1 MAITMIRIVVRSAW
15 LGVET
20 REGMLGFSVFFSM
33 VQNRLNK
40 VGSFSIIRYHN
51 QKFAL
56 RQIMEMIKTQKG
68 IRNMIHIIRN
78 LKIRLKLYILIGVA
92 LIGMFI
98 IGGMSFNLMG
108 QMNEMTLDISTSW
121 LPSIDTAR
129 DMSATISNIRLNELG
144 YLTAISA
151 DVEASSLQYLQKE
164 KEDMTALLATY
175 GELIDEEERAF
186 YDNAMNLWSQ
196 YNEADEEMMALA
208 GRGLTEEARAILEGE
223 CVDLYN
229 SLNSAFNDI
238 IAYNT
243 EGSNDAAEE
252 SSFLYSTAIR
262 IMITVIIVIILVG
275 VFFSF
280 VVIRSIKT
288 PISEIENAALKMAE
302 GDLDVA
308 ISYTSRD
315 ELGVLAV
322 QVGRL
327 IRKLQMIIDD
337 ENKFLAKMAKG
348 DLTVDSVCEAEYT
361 GSFYPLLVSFRGI
374 AEELNDTMRQ
384 ISQSSSQ
391 VAGGAEQ
398 VSSGAQALAQGTSEQ
413 ASAVQELVATINEIS
428 GKVNQNADNAR
439 QAAETSENVSTKMN
453 VSNEKM
459 QQMMQA
465 MEDISNSSNEIS
477 KIIKTIQDIA
487 LQTNILALNAAVEAA
502 RAGAAGKGFAVV
514 ADEVRSLANKSAEAS
529 KNISDLIENSLKVV
543 DNGKEIADDTAKSL
557 LDVVNDVNEMTGI
570 IGQISEASSDQ
581 AYSISQ
587 ITIGMDQISDVV
599 QTNSA
604 TAEESAAA
612 SEEMSSQSQLM
623 KALVG
628 KFKLKADR
636 SA

>member
-1 MAITMIRIVVRSAW
+1 
-15 LGVET
+15 
-20 REGMLGFSVFFSM
+20 
-33 VQNRLNK
+33 
-40 VGSFSIIRYHN
+40 
-51 QKFAL
+51 
-56 RQIMEMIKTQKG
+56 
-68 IRNMIHIIRN
+68 MIHIIRN

-92 LIGMFI
+92 LIGMFM

-108 QMNEMTLDISTSW
+108 QMNDMTLDISTSW
-121 LPSIDTAR
+121 LPSIDAAR
-129 DMSATISNIRLNELG
+129 DMSTTISNIRLNELG

-151 DVEASSLQYLQKE
+151 DVEVSSLQYLQKE
-164 KEDMTALLATY
+164 KEDMAALLAKY

-196 YNEADEEMMALA
+196 YDEADEEMMALA
-208 GRGLTEEARAILEGE
+208 GQGLTGEARAILEGE

-315 ELGVLAV
+315 ELGVLAA

-439 QAAETSENVSTKMN
+439 QAAETSGSVSTKMN

-543 DNGKEIADDTAKSL
+543 ENGKQIADDTAKSL
-557 LDVVNDVNEMTGI
+557 LDAVNDVNEMTGI
-570 IGQISEASSDQ
+570 IGQISEASSEQ

-628 KFKLKADR
+628 KFQLKNSPAGQ
-636 SA
+636 

>member
-1 MAITMIRIVVRSAW
+1 
-15 LGVET
+15 
-20 REGMLGFSVFFSM
+20 
-33 VQNRLNK
+33 
-40 VGSFSIIRYHN
+40 
-51 QKFAL
+51 
-56 RQIMEMIKTQKG
+56 MIKC
-68 IRNMIHIIRN
+68 IRN
-78 LKIRLKLYILIGVA
+78 LKIRLKLYILIGIA
-92 LIGMFI
+92 LFGMLL
-98 IGGMSFNLMG
+98 IGGMSFYLMG
-108 QMNEMTLDISTSW
+108 QMNEMTSDIATSW

-129 DMSATISNIRLNELG
+129 ELNTTLSHVRMNELK
-144 YLTAISA
+144 YLTAVSD
-151 DVEASSLQYLQKE
+151 DVQETSLQYLHSE
-164 KEDMTALLATY
+164 MDNMDTLLATY
-175 GELIDEEERAF
+175 GELIDEEESGF
-186 YDNAMNLWSQ
+186 YEDALNFWEQYKAM
-196 YNEADEEMMALA
+196 DEEMIALTKQNRTEDA
-208 GRGLTEEARAILEGE
+208 RAMLDGEGEEIFQTLNGIFDEIITYNSEGSDDATEESFF
-223 CVDLYN
+223 LYKTATY
-229 SLNSAFNDI
+229 LMAAVI
-238 IAYNT
+238 IA
-243 EGSNDAAEE
+243 
-252 SSFLYSTAIR
+252 
-262 IMITVIIVIILVG
+262 IILVG

-280 VVIRSIKT
+280 VVIRLIKT
-288 PISEIENAALKMAE
+288 PISEIENAATKMAE
-302 GDLDVA
+302 GNLDVE
-308 ISYTSRD
+308 ISYTSKD
-315 ELGVLAV
+315 ELGILAA

-327 IRKLQMIIDD
+327 IRKLQTIIDD

-361 GSFYPLLVSFRGI
+361 GSFHPLLVSFRGI

-439 QAAETSENVSTKMN
+439 QAEATSGSVSTKMN

-459 QQMMQA
+459 QQMIQA
-465 MEDISNSSNEIS
+465 MEDISNSSNEIG
-477 KIIKTIQDIA
+477 KIIKTIEDIA

-543 DNGKEIADDTAKSL
+543 ENGKQIADDTAKSL
-557 LDVVNDVNEMTGI
+557 LDAVNDVNEMTGI
-570 IGQISEASSDQ
+570 IGQISEASSEQ

-628 KFKLKADR
+628 KFKLKNSPSLPASSSR
-636 SA
+636 K

>member
-1 MAITMIRIVVRSAW
+1 MM
-15 LGVET
+15 
-20 REGMLGFSVFFSM
+20 
-33 VQNRLNK
+33 N
-40 VGSFSIIRYHN
+40 
-51 QKFAL
+51 
-56 RQIMEMIKTQKG
+56 
-68 IRNMIHIIRN
+68 IIRN

-92 LIGMFI
+92 LSGMLM

-129 DMSATISNIRLNELG
+129 NMSTAISNIRLNELG
-144 YLTAISA
+144 YLTAVSA
-151 DVEASSLQYLQKE
+151 DVKAYSLQYLQKE
-164 KEDMTALLATY
+164 KEDMDALLAVY

-208 GRGLTEEARAILEGE
+208 GQGLIEEARAILEGE

-229 SLNSAFNDI
+229 SLNSSFDDI
-238 IAYNT
+238 ITYNS
-243 EGSNDAAEE
+243 EGSDDAAEE
-252 SSFLYSTAIR
+252 SSFLYSTAVR
-262 IMITVIIVIILVG
+262 IMMTVIVVIILVG

-280 VVIRSIKT
+280 VIIRSIKI
-288 PISEIENAALKMAE
+288 PISEIANAAIKMAE

-308 ISYTSRD
+308 VSYTSRD
-315 ELGVLAV
+315 ELGILAA

-361 GSFYPLLVSFRGI
+361 GSFHPLLVSFRGI
-374 AEELNDTMRQ
+374 AVELNDTMRQ

-428 GKVNQNADNAR
+428 SKVNQNAENA
-439 QAAETSENVSTKMN
+439 QLAEATSGSVSTKMN

-459 QQMMQA
+459 QQMIQA
-465 MEDISNSSNEIS
+465 MEDISNSSNEIG
-477 KIIKTIQDIA
+477 KIIKTIEDIA

-502 RAGAAGKGFAVV
+502 RAGEAGKGFAVV

-543 DNGKEIADDTAKSL
+543 ENGKQITDDTAKSL
-557 LDVVNDVNEMTGI
+557 LDAVKDVNEMTGI
-570 IGQISEASSDQ
+570 IGQISQASSDQ

-587 ITIGMDQISDVV
+587 ITIGMNQISDVV

-628 KFKLKADR
+628 RFKLKNSPSGVDR
-636 SA
+636 

>member
-1 MAITMIRIVVRSAW
+1 MI
-15 LGVET
+15 
-20 REGMLGFSVFFSM
+20 
-33 VQNRLNK
+33 N
-40 VGSFSIIRYHN
+40 
-51 QKFAL
+51 
-56 RQIMEMIKTQKG
+56 
-68 IRNMIHIIRN
+68 IIRN

-92 LIGMFI
+92 LAGMLM

-129 DMSATISNIRLNELG
+129 NMSTAISNIRLNELG
-144 YLTAISA
+144 YLTAVSE
-151 DVEASSLQYLQKE
+151 DVKVSSLQYLQKE
-164 KEDMTALLATY
+164 KEEMDALLATY
-175 GELIDEEERAF
+175 GEMIDEEERAF
-186 YDNAMNLWSQ
+186 YDNALNLWSQ

-208 GRGLTEEARAILEGE
+208 GQGLIEEARAILEGE

-229 SLNSAFNDI
+229 SLNSSFDDI
-238 IAYNT
+238 ITYNS
-243 EGSNDAAEE
+243 EGSDDAAKE
-252 SSFLYSTAIR
+252 SSFLYSTAVR
-262 IMITVIIVIILVG
+262 IMMTVIIVIILVG

-280 VVIRSIKT
+280 VIIRSIKI
-288 PISEIENAALKMAE
+288 PVSEIANAAIKMAE
-302 GDLDVA
+302 GDLNVA
-308 ISYTSRD
+308 VSYTSRD
-315 ELGVLAV
+315 ELGILAA

-361 GSFYPLLVSFRGI
+361 GSFHPLLVSFRGI

-439 QAAETSENVSTKMN
+439 QAEATSGSVSTKMN

-459 QQMMQA
+459 QQMIQA
-465 MEDISNSSNEIS
+465 MEDISNSSNEIG
-477 KIIKTIQDIA
+477 KIIKTIEDIA

-543 DNGKEIADDTAKSL
+543 ENGKQIADDTAKSL
-557 LDVVNDVNEMTGI
+557 LDAVNDVNEMTGI
-570 IGQISEASSDQ
+570 IGQISEASSEQ

-628 KFKLKADR
+628 KFKLKNSSSLPASSSR
-636 SA
+636 K

>member
-1 MAITMIRIVVRSAW
+1 MI
-15 LGVET
+15 
-20 REGMLGFSVFFSM
+20 
-33 VQNRLNK
+33 N
-40 VGSFSIIRYHN
+40 
-51 QKFAL
+51 
-56 RQIMEMIKTQKG
+56 
-68 IRNMIHIIRN
+68 IIRN

-92 LIGMFI
+92 LAGMLM

-129 DMSATISNIRLNELG
+129 NMSTAISNIRLNELG
-144 YLTAISA
+144 YLTAVSE
-151 DVEASSLQYLQKE
+151 DVKVSSLQYLQKE
-164 KEDMTALLATY
+164 KEEMDALLAAY
-175 GELIDEEERAF
+175 GEMIDEEERAF

-208 GRGLTEEARAILEGE
+208 GQGLIEEARAILEGE

-229 SLNSAFNDI
+229 SLNSSFDGI
-238 IAYNT
+238 ITYNS
-243 EGSNDAAEE
+243 EGSDDAAKE
-252 SSFLYSTAIR
+252 SSFLYSTAVR
-262 IMITVIIVIILVG
+262 IMMTVIIVIILVG

-280 VVIRSIKT
+280 VIIRSIKI
-288 PISEIENAALKMAE
+288 PVSEIANAAIKMAE
-302 GDLDVA
+302 GDLNVA
-308 ISYTSRD
+308 VSYTSRD
-315 ELGVLAV
+315 ELGILAA

-361 GSFYPLLVSFRGI
+361 GSFHPLLVSFRGI

-439 QAAETSENVSTKMN
+439 QAEATSGSVSTKMN

-459 QQMMQA
+459 QQMIQA
-465 MEDISNSSNEIS
+465 MEDISNSSNEIG
-477 KIIKTIQDIA
+477 KIIKTIEDIA

-543 DNGKEIADDTAKSL
+543 ENGKQIADDTAKSL
-557 LDVVNDVNEMTGI
+557 LDAVNDVNEMTGI
-570 IGQISEASSDQ
+570 IGQISEASSEQ

-612 SEEMSSQSQLM
+612 SEELSSQSQLM

-628 KFKLKADR
+628 KFKLKNSPSLPASSSR
-636 SA
+636 K

>member
-1 MAITMIRIVVRSAW
+1 MAGCGDKGGGCLDS
-15 LGVET
+15 LC
-20 REGMLGFSVFFSM
+20 FFSM
-33 VQNRLNK
+33 VQNCLNK
-40 VGSFSIIRYHN
+40 VGSFSIIGYHN

-92 LIGMFI
+92 LIGMFM

-129 DMSATISNIRLNELG
+129 DMSTSISNIRLNELG

-164 KEDMTALLATY
+164 KEDMAALLATY

-186 YDNAMNLWSQ
+186 YDNAMNLWIQ

-315 ELGVLAV
+315 ELGVLAA

-428 GKVNQNADNAR
+428 SKVNQNAENA
-439 QAAETSENVSTKMN
+439 QLAEATSGSVSTKMN

-459 QQMMQA
+459 QQMIQA
-465 MEDISNSSNEIS
+465 MEDISNSSNEIG
-477 KIIKTIQDIA
+477 KIIKTIEDIA

-502 RAGAAGKGFAVV
+502 RAGEAGKGFAVV

-543 DNGKEIADDTAKSL
+543 ENGKQITDDTAKSL
-557 LDVVNDVNEMTGI
+557 LDAVKDVNEMTGI
-570 IGQISEASSDQ
+570 IGQISQASSDQ

-587 ITIGMDQISDVV
+587 ITIGMNQISDVV

-636 SA
+636 SVT

>member
-1 MAITMIRIVVRSAW
+1 MM
-15 LGVET
+15 
-20 REGMLGFSVFFSM
+20 
-33 VQNRLNK
+33 N
-40 VGSFSIIRYHN
+40 
-51 QKFAL
+51 
-56 RQIMEMIKTQKG
+56 
-68 IRNMIHIIRN
+68 IIRN

-92 LIGMFI
+92 LSGMLM

-129 DMSATISNIRLNELG
+129 NMSTAISNIRLNELG
-144 YLTAISA
+144 YLTAVSA
-151 DVEASSLQYLQKE
+151 DVKAYSLQYLQKE
-164 KEDMTALLATY
+164 KEDMDALLAVY

-208 GRGLTEEARAILEGE
+208 GQGLIEEARAILEGE

-229 SLNSAFNDI
+229 SLNSSFDDI
-238 IAYNT
+238 ITYNS
-243 EGSNDAAEE
+243 EGSDDAAEE
-252 SSFLYSTAIR
+252 SSFLYSTAVR
-262 IMITVIIVIILVG
+262 IMMTVIIVIILVG

-280 VVIRSIKT
+280 VIIRSIKI
-288 PISEIENAALKMAE
+288 PISEIANAAIKMAE

-308 ISYTSRD
+308 VSYTSRD
-315 ELGVLAV
+315 ELGILAA

-361 GSFYPLLVSFRGI
+361 GSFHPLLVSFRGI

-428 GKVNQNADNAR
+428 SKVNQNAENAR
-439 QAAETSENVSTKMN
+439 LAEATSGSVSTKMN

-459 QQMMQA
+459 QQMIQA
-465 MEDISNSSNEIS
+465 MEDISNSSNEIG
-477 KIIKTIQDIA
+477 KIIKTIEDIA

-502 RAGAAGKGFAVV
+502 RAGEAGKGFAVV

-543 DNGKEIADDTAKSL
+543 ENGKQITDDTAKSL
-557 LDVVNDVNEMTGI
+557 LDAVKDVNEMTGI
-570 IGQISEASSDQ
+570 IGQISQASSDQ

-587 ITIGMDQISDVV
+587 ITIGMNQISDVV

-628 KFKLKADR
+628 RFKLKNSPSGVDR
-636 SA
+636 

>member
-1 MAITMIRIVVRSAW
+1 
-15 LGVET
+15 
-20 REGMLGFSVFFSM
+20 MLKIYT
-33 VQNRLNK
+33 LE
-40 VGSFSIIRYHN
+40 I
-51 QKFAL
+51 
-56 RQIMEMIKTQKG
+56 TQKG
-68 IRNMIHIIRN
+68 IRSMINIIRN

-92 LIGMFI
+92 LAGMLM

-129 DMSATISNIRLNELG
+129 NMSTAISNIRLNELG
-144 YLTAISA
+144 YLTAVSE
-151 DVEASSLQYLQKE
+151 DVKVSSLQYLQKE
-164 KEDMTALLATY
+164 KEEMDALLAAY
-175 GELIDEEERAF
+175 GEMIDEEERAF

-208 GRGLTEEARAILEGE
+208 GQGLIEEARAILEGE

-229 SLNSAFNDI
+229 SLNSSFDGI
-238 IAYNT
+238 ITYNS
-243 EGSNDAAEE
+243 EGSDDAAKE
-252 SSFLYSTAIR
+252 SSFLYSTAVR
-262 IMITVIIVIILVG
+262 IMMTVIIVIILVG

-280 VVIRSIKT
+280 VIIRSIKI
-288 PISEIENAALKMAE
+288 PVSEIANAAIKMAE
-302 GDLDVA
+302 GDLNVA
-308 ISYTSRD
+308 VSYTSRD
-315 ELGVLAV
+315 ELGILAA

-361 GSFYPLLVSFRGI
+361 GSFHPLLVSFRGI

-439 QAAETSENVSTKMN
+439 QAEATSGSVSTKMN

-459 QQMMQA
+459 QQMIQA
-465 MEDISNSSNEIS
+465 MEDISNSSNEIG
-477 KIIKTIQDIA
+477 KIIKTIEDIA

-543 DNGKEIADDTAKSL
+543 ENGKQIADDTAKSL
-557 LDVVNDVNEMTGI
+557 LDAVNDVNEMTGI
-570 IGQISEASSDQ
+570 IGQISEASSEQ

-628 KFKLKADR
+628 KFKLKNSPSLPASSSR
-636 SA
+636 K

>member
-1 MAITMIRIVVRSAW
+1 MM
-15 LGVET
+15 
-20 REGMLGFSVFFSM
+20 
-33 VQNRLNK
+33 N
-40 VGSFSIIRYHN
+40 
-51 QKFAL
+51 
-56 RQIMEMIKTQKG
+56 
-68 IRNMIHIIRN
+68 IIRN

-92 LIGMFI
+92 LSGMLM

-129 DMSATISNIRLNELG
+129 NMSTAISNIRLNELG
-144 YLTAISA
+144 YLTAVSA
-151 DVEASSLQYLQKE
+151 DVKACSLEYLQKE
-164 KEDMTALLATY
+164 KEDMDALLAVY

-208 GRGLTEEARAILEGE
+208 GQGLIEEARAILEGE

-229 SLNSAFNDI
+229 SLNSSFDDI
-238 IAYNT
+238 ITYNS
-243 EGSNDAAEE
+243 EGSDDAAEE
-252 SSFLYSTAIR
+252 SSFLYSTAVR
-262 IMITVIIVIILVG
+262 IMMTVIIVIILVG

-280 VVIRSIKT
+280 VIVRSIKI
-288 PISEIENAALKMAE
+288 PISEIANAAIKMAE

-308 ISYTSRD
+308 VSYTSRD
-315 ELGVLAV
+315 ELGILAA

-361 GSFYPLLVSFRGI
+361 GSFHPLLVSFRGI
-374 AEELNDTMRQ
+374 TEELNDTMRQ

-428 GKVNQNADNAR
+428 SKVNQNAENAR
-439 QAAETSENVSTKMN
+439 LAEATSGSVSTKMN

-459 QQMMQA
+459 QQMIQA
-465 MEDISNSSNEIS
+465 MEDISNSSNEIG
-477 KIIKTIQDIA
+477 KIIKTIEDIA

-502 RAGAAGKGFAVV
+502 RAGEAGKGFAVV

-543 DNGKEIADDTAKSL
+543 ENGKQITDDTAKSL
-557 LDVVNDVNEMTGI
+557 LDAVKDVNEMTGI
-570 IGQISEASSDQ
+570 IGQISQASSDQ

-587 ITIGMDQISDVV
+587 ITIGMNQISDVV

-628 KFKLKADR
+628 RFKLKNSPSGVDR
-636 SA
+636 

>member
-1 MAITMIRIVVRSAW
+1 MI
-15 LGVET
+15 
-20 REGMLGFSVFFSM
+20 
-33 VQNRLNK
+33 N
-40 VGSFSIIRYHN
+40 
-51 QKFAL
+51 
-56 RQIMEMIKTQKG
+56 
-68 IRNMIHIIRN
+68 IIRN

-92 LIGMFI
+92 LAGMLM

-129 DMSATISNIRLNELG
+129 NMSTAISNIRLNELG
-144 YLTAISA
+144 YLTAVSE
-151 DVEASSLQYLQKE
+151 DVKVSSLQYLQKE
-164 KEDMTALLATY
+164 KEEMDALLAAY
-175 GELIDEEERAF
+175 GEMIDEEERAF

-208 GRGLTEEARAILEGE
+208 GQGLIEEARAILEGE

-229 SLNSAFNDI
+229 SLNSSFDGI
-238 IAYNT
+238 ITYNS
-243 EGSNDAAEE
+243 EGSDDAAKE
-252 SSFLYSTAIR
+252 SSFLYSTAVR
-262 IMITVIIVIILVG
+262 IMMTVIIVIILVG

-280 VVIRSIKT
+280 VIIRSIKI
-288 PISEIENAALKMAE
+288 PVSEIANAAIKMAE
-302 GDLDVA
+302 GDLNVA
-308 ISYTSRD
+308 VSYTSRD
-315 ELGVLAV
+315 ELGILAA

-361 GSFYPLLVSFRGI
+361 GSFHPLLVSFRGI

-439 QAAETSENVSTKMN
+439 QAEATSGSVSTKMN

-459 QQMMQA
+459 QQMIQA
-465 MEDISNSSNEIS
+465 MEDISNSSNEIG
-477 KIIKTIQDIA
+477 KIIKTIEDIA

-543 DNGKEIADDTAKSL
+543 DNGKQIADDTAKSL
-557 LDVVNDVNEMTGI
+557 LDAVNDVNEMTGI

-628 KFKLKADR
+628 KFKLKNSPSLPASSSR
-636 SA
+636 K

>member
-1 MAITMIRIVVRSAW
+1 MI
-15 LGVET
+15 
-20 REGMLGFSVFFSM
+20 
-33 VQNRLNK
+33 N
-40 VGSFSIIRYHN
+40 
-51 QKFAL
+51 
-56 RQIMEMIKTQKG
+56 
-68 IRNMIHIIRN
+68 IIRN
-78 LKIRLKLYILIGVA
+78 LKIRLKLYILIGVVLA
-92 LIGMFI
+92 GMLM

-129 DMSATISNIRLNELG
+129 NMSTAISNIRLNELG
-144 YLTAISA
+144 YLTAVSE
-151 DVEASSLQYLQKE
+151 DVKVSSLQYLQKE
-164 KEDMTALLATY
+164 KEEMDALLAAY
-175 GELIDEEERAF
+175 GEMIDEEERAF

-208 GRGLTEEARAILEGE
+208 GQGLIEEARAILEGE

-229 SLNSAFNDI
+229 SLNSSFDGI
-238 IAYNT
+238 ITYNS
-243 EGSNDAAEE
+243 EGSDDAAKE
-252 SSFLYSTAIR
+252 SSFLYSTAVR
-262 IMITVIIVIILVG
+262 IMMTVIIVIILVG

-280 VVIRSIKT
+280 VIIRSIKI
-288 PISEIENAALKMAE
+288 PVSEIANAAIKMAE
-302 GDLDVA
+302 GDLNVA
-308 ISYTSRD
+308 VSYTSRD
-315 ELGVLAV
+315 ELGILAA

-361 GSFYPLLVSFRGI
+361 GSFHPLLVSFRGI

-439 QAAETSENVSTKMN
+439 QAEATSGSVSTKMN

-459 QQMMQA
+459 QQMIQA
-465 MEDISNSSNEIS
+465 MEDISNSSNEIG
-477 KIIKTIQDIA
+477 KIIKTIEDIA

-543 DNGKEIADDTAKSL
+543 ENGKQIADDTAKSL
-557 LDVVNDVNEMTGI
+557 LDAVNDVNEMTGI
-570 IGQISEASSDQ
+570 IGQISEASSEQ

-628 KFKLKADR
+628 KFKLKNSPSLPASSSR
-636 SA
+636 K